1 MKHVL
6 IVEDEAN
13 IARIIQHNL
22 QRVGLDT
29 SIARDGEAALEE
41 VHVRRPDAIIL
52 DLLLPKADG
61 WTVAARLKADPATAT
76 IPILM
81 LSIVA
86 DRERGLAAGASDYLT
101 KPFTVSDLLDRV
113 AKLLA

>member
-22 QRVGLDT
+22 QRAGLET
-29 SIARDGEAALEE
+29 SIARDGEAALEQ
-41 VHVRRPDAIIL
+41 VQARRPDAIIL

-61 WTVAARLKADPATAT
+61 WTVAARLKADPATAA

-86 DRERGLAAGASDYLT
+86 DRERGLAVGASDYLT
-101 KPFTVSDLLDRV
+101 KPFTVSDLLERV
-113 AKLLA
+113 GKLLA